1 MVVNIHI
8 PIVNHL
14 HTHSLINTQYVQSQY
29 VTLPMLMYEYY
40 RGYAGDTGGY
50 GVSIYVHCNR
60 SGFADGCMGFLWG
73 LLL

>member
-1 MVVNIHI
+1 
-8 PIVNHL
+8 
-14 HTHSLINTQYVQSQY
+14 

-40 RGYAGDTGGY
+40 RGHAGDTGGY

-60 SGFADGCMGFLWG
+60 SGFCECGGGWG